1 MSSRRTGKA
10 NTARQRPAESW
21 NRTEE
26 PPTSTSSASR
36 KPTGA
41 GKHAT
46 AGRGV
51 NGEDRPQRDGGTEK
65 RVRSVQDETSTD
77 KDGGRADQQ
86 GPRLRHR
93 DRAVKMKFRIRP
105 AAQDVAGNGTEN
117 YCFRRKIVIT

>member
-1 MSSRRTGKA
+1 MNILFSRRTGKA

-26 PPTSTSSASR
+26 APTSTEHGKPQAHGSGKARDGR
-36 KPTGA
+36 K
-41 GKHAT
+41 
-46 AGRGV
+46 RGD
-51 NGEDRPQRDGGTEK
+51 GEDRPQRDGGAEK

-93 DRAVKMKFRIRP
+93 DRAVKRDKIRISTSGRSVDLSTIHRP
-105 AAQDVAGNGTEN
+105 A
-117 YCFRRKIVIT
+117 